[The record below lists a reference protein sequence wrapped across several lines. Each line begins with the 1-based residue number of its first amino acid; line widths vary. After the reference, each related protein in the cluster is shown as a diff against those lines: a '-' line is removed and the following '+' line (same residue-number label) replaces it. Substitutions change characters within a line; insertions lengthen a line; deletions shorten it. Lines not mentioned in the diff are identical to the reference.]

1 MRIYI
6 DIDTR
11 RILTTATRPATRL
24 EFKRRDN
31 DAFEVQFLRAGA
43 VQSLP
48 VGTIAR
54 VGVKATEDF
63 AGEFLATD
71 TLSVLGTGAETVYT
85 GSFNLNTT
93 ALEALFPEEPAS
105 ITAMLEVQ
113 WVSGTSV
120 GSSLTLPITIFNDVI
135 RGDEGA
141 PADLP
146 LFYTSSTPNFLAT
159 QAEAEAG
166 SDNTKWMSPL
176 RVAQAIEELGG
187 GGGVSSWNDLTDKP
201 STFPPA
207 THTHAIADTTGLQ
220 TALDGK
226 AATSH
231 THPLSALTQSS
242 ATSGQV
248 ATWSG
253 TAWVPQTPS
262 GGGVT
267 SYNDLDDIPSTF
279 PPEAHTHAIG
289 DIDYLQDALD
299 GKAETSHTHAIADTT
314 GLQTAL
320 NGKAATSH
328 THAASDITS
337 GTLANART
345 TATSANTASAI
356 VARDA
361 SGNFSAGTITA
372 NLTGTASGNAPATGI
387 AQSAVTNLTTDLA
400 GKAASSHTH
409 AATDITSGTLA
420 IARIPTGT
428 TSTTVALGNDSRFSD
443 SRTPTSHT
451 HGNITNAGSIGTT
464 ATLPI
469 ITGTSGVLQAG
480 SFGTTAGTFAQGNH
494 THTFGTTAGTFC
506 QGNDSRL
513 LTITGGITAIAV
525 VATMPVT
532 PVATTLYI
540 VTE

>member
-54 VGVKATEDF
+54 VGVKAAEDF

-71 TLSVLGTGAETVYT
+71 TLTVSGTGAETVYI
-85 GSFNLNTT
+85 GAFNLNTT

-113 WVSGTSV
+113 WMSGTSV
-120 GSSLTLPITIFNDVI
+120 GSSLTLPILIFNDVI
-135 RGDEGA
+135 RGDEGE

-146 LFYTSSTPNFLAT
+146 LFYTSGTSDFLAT

-166 SDNTKWMSPL
+166 ADNAKWMSPL
-176 RVAQAIEELGG
+176 RTAEAIAALAATDWDS
-187 GGGVSSWNDLTDKP
+187 VTDKP
-201 STFPPA
+201 STFPPS
-207 THTHAIADTTGLQ
+207 THQHAIADTSGLQTALDGKSATSHTHTIANVTGLQ

-226 AATSH
+226 AGTSH

-248 ATWSG
+248 VTWSG
-253 TAWVPQTPS
+253 TAWVPEDPS
-262 GGGVT
+262 GGGGGGVT
-267 SYNDLDDIPSTF
+267 SYNDLDDIPSAF

-299 GKAETSHTHAIADTT
+299 GKAETSHQHEIADTT

-320 NGKAATSH
+320 DGKSATSH
-328 THAASDITS
+328 GHS
-337 GTLANART
+337 GY
-345 TATSANTASAI
+345 
-356 VARDA
+356 V
-361 SGNFSAGTITA
+361 
-372 NLTGTASGNAPATGI
+372 
-387 AQSAVTNLTTDLA
+387 
-400 GKAASSHTH
+400 
-409 AATDITSGTLA
+409 
-420 IARIPTGT
+420 T
-428 TSTTVALGNDSRFSD
+428 TS
-443 SRTPTSHT
+443 
-451 HGNITNAGSIGTT
+451 
-464 ATLPI
+464 
-469 ITGTSGVLQAG
+469 
-480 SFGTTAGTFAQGNH
+480 
-494 THTFGTTAGTFC
+494 
-506 QGNDSRL
+506 
-513 LTITGGITAIAV
+513 GGITAIAV
-525 VATMPVT
+525 VATMPAS

-540 VTE
+540 VTT

>member
-6 DIDTR
+6 DIDSR

-54 VGVKATEDF
+54 VGVKASADF

-71 TLSVLGTGAETVYT
+71 TLSVTGKGADTVYR
-85 GSFNLNTT
+85 GAFNLNTT
-93 ALEALFPEEPAS
+93 ALEALFPTEPAS

-113 WVSGTSV
+113 WMSGTSV

-201 STFPPA
+201 STFPPS
-207 THTHAIADTTGLQ
+207 T
-220 TALDGK
+220 
-226 AATSH
+226 H
-231 THPLSALTQSS
+231 THPLSELTQSS

-248 ATWSG
+248 VTWNG

-262 GGGVT
+262 GGGGVT
-267 SYNDLDDIPSTF
+267 SYNDLTDVPSTF
-279 PPEAHTHAIG
+279 PPDAHTHEIADTTGLQASLDGKQAAGSYAESAHTHAI
-289 DIDYLQDALD
+289 
-299 GKAETSHTHAIADTT
+299 SDTT

-320 NGKAATSH
+320 DAKASSSH
-328 THAASDITS
+328 THAAADITS
-337 GTLANART
+337 GTLA
-345 TATSANTASAI
+345 
-356 VARDA
+356 
-361 SGNFSAGTITA
+361 
-372 NLTGTASGNAPATGI
+372 L
-387 AQSAVTNLTTDLA
+387 
-400 GKAASSHTH
+400 
-409 AATDITSGTLA
+409 
-420 IARIPTGT
+420 ARIPTGT
-428 TSTTVALGNDSRFSD
+428 TSSTVALGN
-443 SRTPTSHT
+443 HT
-451 HGNITNAGSIGTT
+451 HSNYATT
-464 ATLPI
+464 
-469 ITGTSGVLQAG
+469 S
-480 SFGTTAGTFAQGNH
+480 
-494 THTFGTTAGTFC
+494 
-506 QGNDSRL
+506 
-513 LTITGGITAIAV
+513 GGITAISV
-525 VATMPVT
+525 VASMPAT
-532 PVATTLYI
+532 PNSTTLYI
-540 VTE
+540 VTG

>member
-31 DAFEVQFLRAGA
+31 DVFEVQFLRAGA

-71 TLSVLGTGAETVYT
+71 TLSVFGTGAETVYT

-135 RGDEGA
+135 RGDEGT

-146 LFYTSSTPNFLAT
+146 LFYTSETPDFLAT

-176 RVAQAIEELGG
+176 RVAQAIEELSG

-207 THTHAIADTTGLQ
+207 THTHALSDLAQSDATTG
-220 TALDGK
+220 
-226 AATSH
+226 
-231 THPLSALTQSS
+231 
-242 ATSGQV
+242 QV
-248 ATWSG
+248 VTWNG
-253 TAWVPQTPS
+253 TAWGPEDPAV
-262 GGGVT
+262 GVT
-267 SYNDLDDIPSTF
+267 SYNDLTDVPAEFT
-279 PPEAHTHAIG
+279 PEAHSHAI
-289 DIDYLQDALD
+289 
-299 GKAETSHTHAIADTT
+299 SDTT
-314 GLQTAL
+314 GLQDAL
-320 NGKAATSH
+320 NSKQDAGDYADAT
-328 THAASDITS
+328 
-337 GTLANART
+337 
-345 TATSANTASAI
+345 
-356 VARDA
+356 
-361 SGNFSAGTITA
+361 
-372 NLTGTASGNAPATGI
+372 
-387 AQSAVTNLTTDLA
+387 
-400 GKAASSHTH
+400 HTH

-428 TSTTVALGNDSRFSD
+428 TSTTVALGN
-443 SRTPTSHT
+443 HT
-451 HGNITNAGSIGTT
+451 HSNYATT
-464 ATLPI
+464 
-469 ITGTSGVLQAG
+469 S
-480 SFGTTAGTFAQGNH
+480 
-494 THTFGTTAGTFC
+494 
-506 QGNDSRL
+506 
-513 LTITGGITAIAV
+513 GGITGIAV
-525 VATMPVT
+525 VASMPAT
-532 PVATTLYI
+532 PNSTTLYI
-540 VTE
+540 VTG

>member
-6 DIDTR
+6 DIDSR
-11 RILTTATRPATRL
+11 RILTSATRPATRL

-71 TLSVLGTGAETVYT
+71 TLSVSGTGADTVYR
-85 GSFNLNTT
+85 GAFNLNTT
-93 ALEALFPEEPAS
+93 ALEALFPTEPAS

-113 WVSGTSV
+113 WMSGTFV

-146 LFYTSSTPNFLAT
+146 LFYTSSTSNFLAT

-201 STFPPA
+201 STFPPS
-207 THTHAIADTTGLQ
+207 T
-220 TALDGK
+220 
-226 AATSH
+226 H
-231 THPLSALTQSS
+231 THPLSAFTQSS

-248 ATWSG
+248 VTWSG

-267 SYNDLDDIPSTF
+267 SYEDLTDIPSTF
-279 PPEAHTHAIG
+279 PPDAHTHEIADTTGLQASLDGKQAAGSYAESAHTHAI
-289 DIDYLQDALD
+289 
-299 GKAETSHTHAIADTT
+299 SDTT

-320 NGKAATSH
+320 DAKASSSH
-328 THAASDITS
+328 THAAADITS
-337 GTLANART
+337 GTLA
-345 TATSANTASAI
+345 
-356 VARDA
+356 
-361 SGNFSAGTITA
+361 
-372 NLTGTASGNAPATGI
+372 L
-387 AQSAVTNLTTDLA
+387 
-400 GKAASSHTH
+400 
-409 AATDITSGTLA
+409 
-420 IARIPTGT
+420 ARIPTGT
-428 TSTTVALGNDSRFSD
+428 TSSTVALGN
-443 SRTPTSHT
+443 HT
-451 HGNITNAGSIGTT
+451 HSNYATT
-464 ATLPI
+464 
-469 ITGTSGVLQAG
+469 S
-480 SFGTTAGTFAQGNH
+480 
-494 THTFGTTAGTFC
+494 
-506 QGNDSRL
+506 
-513 LTITGGITAIAV
+513 GGITAISV
-525 VATMPVT
+525 VASMPAT
-532 PVATTLYI
+532 PNSTTLYI
-540 VTE
+540 VTG

>member
-54 VGVKATEDF
+54 VGVKASADF

-71 TLSVLGTGAETVYT
+71 TLSVTGTGADTVYR
-85 GSFNLNTT
+85 GAFNLNTT

-113 WVSGTSV
+113 WMSGTSV

-146 LFYTSSTPNFLAT
+146 LFYTSSTSNFLAT

-207 THTHAIADTTGLQ
+207 THTHAIADTSGLQTALDGKSATSHTHTIANVTGLQ

-226 AATSH
+226 AGTSH

-248 ATWSG
+248 VTWSG

-262 GGGVT
+262 GGGGGGVT
-267 SYNDLDDIPSTF
+267 SYNDLTDIPSTF
-279 PPEAHTHAIG
+279 PPEQHFHPIA
-289 DIDYLQDALD
+289 DIDFLQD
-299 GKAETSHTHAIADTT
+299 
-314 GLQTAL
+314 
-320 NGKAATSH
+320 
-328 THAASDITS
+328 
-337 GTLANART
+337 
-345 TATSANTASAI
+345 
-356 VARDA
+356 
-361 SGNFSAGTITA
+361 TIA
-372 NLTGTASGNAPATGI
+372 NLE
-387 AQSAVTNLTTDLA
+387 
-400 GKAASSHTH
+400 
-409 AATDITSGTLA
+409 
-420 IARIPTGT
+420 ARIAALEGT
-428 TSTTVALGNDSRFSD
+428 N
-443 SRTPTSHT
+443 
-451 HGNITNAGSIGTT
+451 
-464 ATLPI
+464 
-469 ITGTSGVLQAG
+469 
-480 SFGTTAGTFAQGNH
+480 
-494 THTFGTTAGTFC
+494 
-506 QGNDSRL
+506 
-513 LTITGGITAIAV
+513 
-525 VATMPVT
+525 
-532 PVATTLYI
+532 
-540 VTE
+540 

>member
-6 DIDTR
+6 DIDSR

-54 VGVKATEDF
+54 VGVKASADF

-71 TLSVLGTGAETVYT
+71 TLSVSGTGADTVYR
-85 GSFNLNTT
+85 GAFNLNTT
-93 ALEALFPEEPAS
+93 ALEALFPTEPAS

-113 WVSGTSV
+113 WMSGTSV

-146 LFYTSSTPNFLAT
+146 LFYTSETSNFLAT
-159 QAEAEAG
+159 QAEAESG

-207 THTHAIADTTGLQ
+207 THTHAIADTSGLQTALDGKSATSHTHTIANVTGLQ

-226 AATSH
+226 AGTSH

-242 ATSGQV
+242 ATTGQV
-248 ATWSG
+248 ATWNG
-253 TAWVPQTPS
+253 TAWVPESPS
-262 GGGVT
+262 EGGGVSSWNDLTDKPETFPPDPHTHPLSDLTQSSAATGQVVTWDGSAWVPEDPSGGVT
-267 SYNDLDDIPSTF
+267 SYNDLADVPSTF
-279 PPEAHTHAIG
+279 PPEAHTHGIG
-289 DIDYLQDALD
+289 DIDYLQTALD
-299 GKAETSHTHAIADTT
+299 GKAETSHGH
-314 GLQTAL
+314 
-320 NGKAATSH
+320 
-328 THAASDITS
+328 S
-337 GTLANART
+337 GY
-345 TATSANTASAI
+345 
-356 VARDA
+356 V
-361 SGNFSAGTITA
+361 
-372 NLTGTASGNAPATGI
+372 
-387 AQSAVTNLTTDLA
+387 
-400 GKAASSHTH
+400 
-409 AATDITSGTLA
+409 
-420 IARIPTGT
+420 T
-428 TSTTVALGNDSRFSD
+428 TS
-443 SRTPTSHT
+443 
-451 HGNITNAGSIGTT
+451 
-464 ATLPI
+464 
-469 ITGTSGVLQAG
+469 
-480 SFGTTAGTFAQGNH
+480 
-494 THTFGTTAGTFC
+494 
-506 QGNDSRL
+506 
-513 LTITGGITAIAV
+513 GGITAIAV
-525 VATMPVT
+525 VATMPAS

-540 VTE
+540 VTT

>member
-11 RILTTATRPATRL
+11 RILTSATRPATRL

-71 TLSVLGTGAETVYT
+71 TLSVTGTGADTVYR
-85 GSFNLNTT
+85 GAFNLNTT
-93 ALEALFPEEPAS
+93 ALEALFPTEPAS

-113 WVSGTSV
+113 WMSGTSV

-146 LFYTSSTPNFLAT
+146 LFYTSETSNFLAT

-207 THTHAIADTTGLQ
+207 THTH
-220 TALDGK
+220 
-226 AATSH
+226 
-231 THPLSALTQSS
+231 PLSALTQSS

-248 ATWSG
+248 VTWSG

-262 GGGVT
+262 GGGGGGVT
-267 SYNDLDDIPSTF
+267 SYNDLTDVPSTF
-279 PPEAHTHAIG
+279 PPDAHTHEIADTTGLQASLDGKQAAGSYAESAHTHAI
-289 DIDYLQDALD
+289 
-299 GKAETSHTHAIADTT
+299 SDTT

-320 NGKAATSH
+320 DGKAS
-328 THAASDITS
+328 
-337 GTLANART
+337 
-345 TATSANTASAI
+345 
-356 VARDA
+356 
-361 SGNFSAGTITA
+361 
-372 NLTGTASGNAPATGI
+372 
-387 AQSAVTNLTTDLA
+387 
-400 GKAASSHTH
+400 SSHTH
-409 AATDITSGTLA
+409 AATEITSGTLA

-428 TSTTVALGNDSRFSD
+428 TSSTVCIGNDSRLSD
-443 SRTPTSHT
+443 ARTPTAHT
-451 HGNITNAGSIGTT
+451 HGNISNAGAIGTT
-464 ATLPI
+464 SGVPI

-494 THTFGTTAGTFC
+494 THGNITNAGAIGTTASLPVITGTSGVLQAGSFGTTAGTFC

-513 LTITGGITAIAV
+513 LNISGGLTTIAV
-525 VATMPVT
+525 VTALPATPN
-532 PVATTLYI
+532 ATTLYI
-540 VTE
+540 VTG

>member
-6 DIDTR
+6 DIDSR
-11 RILTTATRPATRL
+11 RILTSATRPATRL

-71 TLSVLGTGAETVYT
+71 TLSVTGTGADTVYR
-85 GSFNLNTT
+85 GAFNLNTT
-93 ALEALFPEEPAS
+93 ALEALFPTEPAS

-113 WVSGTSV
+113 WMSGTSV
-120 GSSLTLPITIFNDVI
+120 GSSLTLPITIYNDVI

-146 LFYTSSTPNFLAT
+146 LFYTSETPDFLAT

-207 THTHAIADTTGLQ
+207 THTHAIADTSGLQ

-242 ATSGQV
+242 ATTGQV
-248 ATWSG
+248 ATFNG
-253 TAWVPQTPS
+253 TAWVPQSPS
-262 GGGVT
+262 SGVT
-267 SYNDLDDIPSTF
+267 SYNDLTDIPSTF
-279 PPEAHTHAIG
+279 PPST
-289 DIDYLQDALD
+289 
-299 GKAETSHTHAIADTT
+299 
-314 GLQTAL
+314 
-320 NGKAATSH
+320 H
-328 THAASDITS
+328 THAAADITS
-337 GTLANART
+337 GTLA
-345 TATSANTASAI
+345 
-356 VARDA
+356 
-361 SGNFSAGTITA
+361 
-372 NLTGTASGNAPATGI
+372 L
-387 AQSAVTNLTTDLA
+387 
-400 GKAASSHTH
+400 
-409 AATDITSGTLA
+409 
-420 IARIPTGT
+420 ARIPTGT
-428 TSTTVALGNDSRFSD
+428 TSSTVALGD
-443 SRTPTSHT
+443 
-451 HGNITNAGSIGTT
+451 
-464 ATLPI
+464 
-469 ITGTSGVLQAG
+469 
-480 SFGTTAGTFAQGNH
+480 H

-525 VATMPVT
+525 VATMPAS
-532 PVATTLYI
+532 PSATTLYI
-540 VTE
+540 VTA

>member
-54 VGVKATEDF
+54 VGVKASADF

-71 TLSVLGTGAETVYT
+71 TLSVTGTGADTVYR
-85 GSFNLNTT
+85 GAFNLNTT

-146 LFYTSSTPNFLAT
+146 IFYTSSTSNFLAT

-220 TALDGK
+220 GALDGK
-226 AATSH
+226 ATTSH

-248 ATWSG
+248 VTWNG

-262 GGGVT
+262 GGGGGVP
-267 SYNDLDDIPSTF
+267 DAHMHEIVDIY
-279 PPEAHTHAIG
+279 
-289 DIDYLQDALD
+289 DLQDTID
-299 GKAETSHTHAIADTT
+299 GKAET
-314 GLQTAL
+314 
-320 NGKAATSH
+320 
-328 THAASDITS
+328 
-337 GTLANART
+337 
-345 TATSANTASAI
+345 
-356 VARDA
+356 
-361 SGNFSAGTITA
+361 
-372 NLTGTASGNAPATGI
+372 
-387 AQSAVTNLTTDLA
+387 
-400 GKAASSHTH
+400 SHTH

-420 IARIPTGT
+420 LARIPTGT
-428 TSTTVALGNDSRFSD
+428 TSSTVALGNHTHALSD
-443 SRTPTSHT
+443 TSGLQPALDGKAATSHT
-451 HGNITNAGSIGTT
+451 HGNITNAGAIGTT

-469 ITGTSGVLQAG
+469 ITGASGVLAAG

-494 THTFGTTAGTFC
+494 THTTLAMTTLQVSGEASFGLPVETKAAPTISGGALTLNLATATFFTVTINANSTVAFSNPPASPKVFSFTLQTTGNGTAYATTWPAAVKWANGISPAITTLNGKIDAFTFVTHDGGTTWLGFVSG
-506 QGNDSRL
+506 QNF
-513 LTITGGITAIAV
+513 
-525 VATMPVT
+525 
-532 PVATTLYI
+532 
-540 VTE
+540 

>member
-6 DIDTR
+6 DIDSR
-11 RILTTATRPATRL
+11 RILTSATRPATRL

-54 VGVKATEDF
+54 VGVKASADF

-71 TLSVLGTGAETVYT
+71 TLSVTGTGADTVYA
-85 GSFNLNTT
+85 GAFNLNTT
-93 ALEALFPEEPAS
+93 ALEALFPSEPDS

-113 WVSGTSV
+113 WVSGSSV

-146 LFYTSSTPNFLAT
+146 LFYTSGTSNFLAT

-176 RVAQAIEELGG
+176 RVAQAIEELSG

-201 STFPPA
+201 STFPPS
-207 THTHAIADTTGLQ
+207 T
-220 TALDGK
+220 
-226 AATSH
+226 H

-248 ATWSG
+248 VTWSG

-262 GGGVT
+262 GGGGGGVT
-267 SYNDLDDIPSTF
+267 SYNDLTDVPSTF
-279 PPEAHTHAIG
+279 PPEAHTHAIADTTG
-289 DIDYLQDALD
+289 LQASLD
-299 GKAETSHTHAIADTT
+299 GKQAAGSYAESAHTHAISDTT

-320 NGKAATSH
+320 DGKAS
-328 THAASDITS
+328 
-337 GTLANART
+337 
-345 TATSANTASAI
+345 
-356 VARDA
+356 
-361 SGNFSAGTITA
+361 
-372 NLTGTASGNAPATGI
+372 
-387 AQSAVTNLTTDLA
+387 
-400 GKAASSHTH
+400 SSHTH
-409 AATDITSGTLA
+409 ASADITSGTLA

-428 TSTTVALGNDSRFSD
+428 TSSTVALGNHTHTFGTTSGTFCQGNDSRLSD
-443 SRTPTSHT
+443 ARTPTAHT
-451 HGNITNAGSIGTT
+451 HGNISNAGAIGTT
-464 ATLPI
+464 ASLPV
-469 ITGTSGVLQAG
+469 ITGSSGVLQAG
-480 SFGTTAGTFAQGNH
+480 S
-494 THTFGTTAGTFC
+494 FGTTAGTFC

-513 LTITGGITAIAV
+513 LNISGSITGIAV
-525 VATMPVT
+525 VTALPATPS
-532 PVATTLYI
+532 ATTLYI
-540 VTE
+540 VTA

>member
-1 MRIYI
+1 MRIFI
-6 DIDTR
+6 DIDSR
-11 RILTTATRPATRL
+11 KILTTATRPATRL

-31 DAFEVQFLRAGA
+31 DAFEVQFLRAGT

-71 TLSVLGTGAETVYT
+71 TLSVTGAGADTVYT

-93 ALEALFPEEPAS
+93 ALEALFPTEPAS

-113 WVSGTSV
+113 WVSGSSV
-120 GSSLTLPITIFNDVI
+120 GSSLTLPVTIFNDVI

-187 GGGVSSWNDLTDKP
+187 GGGGGGGVSSWNDLTDKP
-201 STFPPA
+201 TTFTPA
-207 THTHAIADTTGLQ
+207 THTH
-220 TALDGK
+220 
-226 AATSH
+226 
-231 THPLSALTQSS
+231 PLSDLTQST

-248 ATWSG
+248 VTWDG

-262 GGGVT
+262 GIT
-267 SYNDLDDIPSTF
+267 SYNDLTDVPSTF
-279 PPEAHTHAIG
+279 PPEAHTHAI
-289 DIDYLQDALD
+289 
-299 GKAETSHTHAIADTT
+299 SDTT

-320 NGKAATSH
+320 DGKQAVGSY
-328 THAASDITS
+328 AAST
-337 GTLANART
+337 
-345 TATSANTASAI
+345 
-356 VARDA
+356 
-361 SGNFSAGTITA
+361 
-372 NLTGTASGNAPATGI
+372 
-387 AQSAVTNLTTDLA
+387 
-400 GKAASSHTH
+400 HTH

-420 IARIPTGT
+420 LARIPTGT
-428 TSTTVALGNDSRFSD
+428 TSSTVALGN
-443 SRTPTSHT
+443 HT
-451 HGNITNAGSIGTT
+451 HGNITNAGAIGTT

-469 ITGTSGVLQAG
+469 ITGASGVLQAG
-480 SFGTTAGTFAQGNH
+480 SFGTTAGTFAAGNH
-494 THTFGTTAGTFC
+494 THTNYLPTSG
-506 QGNDSRL
+506 D
-513 LTITGGITAIAV
+513 ITAIAV
-525 VATMPVT
+525 VATMPAS

-540 VTE
+540 VTG

>member
-6 DIDTR
+6 DIDSR
-11 RILTTATRPATRL
+11 RILTSATRPATRL

-71 TLSVLGTGAETVYT
+71 TLSVFGTGAETVYT

-146 LFYTSSTPNFLAT
+146 LFYTSETSNFLAT

-176 RVAQAIEELGG
+176 RVAQAIEELSG

-201 STFPPA
+201 STFPPS
-207 THTHAIADTTGLQ
+207 T
-220 TALDGK
+220 
-226 AATSH
+226 H

-248 ATWSG
+248 VTWSG

-262 GGGVT
+262 GGGGGGVT
-267 SYNDLDDIPSTF
+267 SYNDLTDVPSTF
-279 PPEAHTHAIG
+279 PPDAHTHEIADTTGLQASLDGKQAAGSYAESAHTHAI
-289 DIDYLQDALD
+289 
-299 GKAETSHTHAIADTT
+299 SDTT

-320 NGKAATSH
+320 DDKAS
-328 THAASDITS
+328 
-337 GTLANART
+337 
-345 TATSANTASAI
+345 
-356 VARDA
+356 
-361 SGNFSAGTITA
+361 
-372 NLTGTASGNAPATGI
+372 
-387 AQSAVTNLTTDLA
+387 
-400 GKAASSHTH
+400 SSHTH

-420 IARIPTGT
+420 LARIPTGT
-428 TSTTVALGNDSRFSD
+428 TSSTVALGN
-443 SRTPTSHT
+443 HT
-451 HGNITNAGSIGTT
+451 HGNITNAGAIGTT
-464 ATLPI
+464 SGVPI

-480 SFGTTAGTFAQGNH
+480 QFGMVAGRFAEGNH
-494 THTFGTTAGTFC
+494 THTFGTTAGTYC

-513 LTITGGITAIAV
+513 LNLTGGITTVAV
-525 VATMPVT
+525 VAALPAT
-532 PVATTLYI
+532 PVETTLYI
-540 VTE
+540 VTG